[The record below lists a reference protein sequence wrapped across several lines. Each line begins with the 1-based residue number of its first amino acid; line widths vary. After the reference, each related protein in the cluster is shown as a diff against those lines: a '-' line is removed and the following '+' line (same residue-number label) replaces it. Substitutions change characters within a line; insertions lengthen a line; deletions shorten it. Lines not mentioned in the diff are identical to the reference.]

1 MVWPAATPGRRR
13 TQEPRSER
21 LDTSSQRV
29 ITPVFTTSDIYSQE
43 NQIMAITLQKGG
55 NVNLSKEAP
64 GLSKMMVG
72 LGWDVRATDGAA
84 FDLDGVVFMV
94 NQSAKVRSDNDFI
107 FYNNLKSADGSVTH
121 SGDNRTGAGD
131 GDDET
136 VTIDLARVPADVD
149 RIVVAVTIH
158 DADARRQNFG
168 MIGKAF
174 IRCVNAAN
182 NGEIARFDL
191 SEDSST
197 ETAMVFGEVYRNG
210 ADWKFRAIGQGFAG
224 GLAPLARNYGVNV

>member
-21 LDTSSQRV
+21 QDTSSQRV

-107 FYNNLKSADGSVTH
+107 FYNNLKSADGSVVH